1 MKNKFIKI
9 VLFLILFIGI
19 ISCGNVQAVDTPQL
33 KIVDYSDEYKEYM
46 ALSDEEKAQRIEPS
60 KYNVITPK
68 TNSEYISSLNNLFKS
83 ATLVRSS
90 LNAEY
95 DLRDIIS
102 QNLVVKNQMDTNSC
116 WAFATIGA
124 LESNIALLD
133 YKAGITGNV
142 YDFSERHMDYSVRSN
157 TFNNSA
163 NNEYGYNIGF
173 DRGGTFLMGQS
184 YLSNGMGAID
194 EAEMPFENNED
205 NIDISVI
212 QNKNTTTTLYDT
224 ILFEDIDDIGKTEL
238 MSKMK
243 QVISNYGGIYAIFH
257 GAQLLS
263 DSYNNETG
271 AIYCPEESS
280 TSEYPSNH
288 AGVIVGWDDN
298 YSKENFAEGNQPE
311 NDGAWIVKNSWGS
324 SQTFNLT
331 EIKEELYTN
340 YTEEC
345 NQAGYNSAEEIE
357 NDFII
362 QIVENT
368 FGTGTA
374 SIEGDNVVVTIG
386 DNGFMY
392 ISYDDKNIYSE
403 LYAIEKA
410 TATKDYDNIYQNN
423 LLHPG
428 LAIQMESGED
438 LYIANKFTRDS
449 SKNNEV
455 LTMVSIFTMQEVT
468 CKVYVNPESDD
479 LTNIQEVELEEGD
492 TSNTITLEPGYHT
505 IMLAEPVRLT
515 GDSFAVAMSLQS
527 GTDTQSFMVESKSV
541 DGNAIVNSNESFFTS
556 DSAMSAGVW
565 VDLGTYEDENAQG
578 NVSIKAFT
586 EENAQTTPAELTGI
600 EITNPPSN
608 TTYAEGDD
616 FNTSGMTVT
625 ATYSDLTTKQVTDY
639 DVLDGDN
646 LYYGQKTVTISYTE
660 NGITM
665 QVEQAITVNQIE
677 PDREIV
683 SMEIEALPTKTIYTQ
698 NEELDLTGGIVKV
711 TYSDGTT
718 IEMNLNSKSFTLTGY
733 NNQTLGTQTITV
745 EYEGYTTTFEVEV
758 VETTT
763 EPVLSD
769 FSNAKVNITDAK
781 VYLFQEIIEDD
792 YIDMNIQISNITG
805 RDENT
810 DYTYYYYLSESSSER
825 NIDNWINIQNVSVT
839 ENQNGTYTMTV
850 RVNTRGIINFDNLS
864 DADNIYLYVREV
876 ATASGESIE
885 QTYTSSSIE
894 IDGENVTYYLDNE
907 YQGNVDDIIDNNN
920 PIITPDNNNSG
931 DTILPD
937 TTISPDPIPNAGI
950 IYIGIVAIVL
960 IAILGLYFFIKNR
973 NIEK

>member
-1 MKNKFIKI
+1 
-9 VLFLILFIGI
+9 
-19 ISCGNVQAVDTPQL
+19 
-33 KIVDYSDEYKEYM
+33 
-46 ALSDEEKAQRIEPS
+46 
-60 KYNVITPK
+60 
-68 TNSEYISSLNNLFKS
+68 
-83 ATLVRSS
+83 
-90 LNAEY
+90 
-95 DLRDIIS
+95 
-102 QNLVVKNQMDTNSC
+102 
-116 WAFATIGA
+116 
-124 LESNIALLD
+124 
-133 YKAGITGNV
+133 
-142 YDFSERHMDYSVRSN
+142 
-157 TFNNSA
+157 
-163 NNEYGYNIGF
+163 
-173 DRGGTFLMGQS
+173 
-184 YLSNGMGAID
+184 MGAID

-205 NIDISVI
+205 NIDISEI

-600 EITNPPSN
+600 VITNPPSN

>member
-1 MKNKFIKI
+1 MKSKFIKI

-19 ISCGNVQAVDTPQL
+19 ISCDNVQAVDIPEL

-46 ALSDEEKAQRIEPS
+46 ALSDEEKSERIEPS

-68 TNSEYISSLNNLFKS
+68 TNSEYLNNLNNIFKS
-83 ATLVRSS
+83 ATLVRSALDS
-90 LNAEY
+90 EY
-95 DLRDIIS
+95 DLRDIIL
-102 QNLVVKNQMDTNSC
+102 QNLVVKNQMSTNSC

-133 YKAGITGNV
+133 YKAGRTGNV

-157 TFNNSA
+157 AFNNSA

-205 NIDISVI
+205 NIDISEI

-224 ILFEDIDDIGKTEL
+224 ILFEDVEDIGKAEL

-271 AIYCPEESS
+271 AMYCPEEST

-298 YSKENFAEGNQPE
+298 YSKENFAQENQPE

-374 SIEGDNVVVTIG
+374 SIDGENVVVTIG

-392 ISYDDKNIYSE
+392 ISYEDKNIYSE

-410 TATKDYDNIYQNN
+410 TSTKDYDNIYQNN

-428 LAIQMESGED
+428 LAIQMESSDD

-449 SKNNEV
+449 GNNNEV

-468 CKVYVNPESDD
+468 CKVFVNPESDD
-479 LTNIQEVELEEGD
+479 LTNIQEVALEAG
-492 TSNTITLEPGYHT
+492 NTITLEPGYHT
-505 IMLAEPVRLT
+505 IMLAEPVKLT
-515 GDSFAVAMSLQS
+515 GSSFAVAMSLQS
-527 GTDTQSFMVESKSV
+527 GTGTQTFMVESKSV
-541 DGNAIVNSNESFFTS
+541 DENSIINSNESFFTS
-556 DSAMSAGVW
+556 SSAIDAGVW
-565 VDLGTYEDENAQG
+565 EDLATYEDGNVHG

-586 EENAQTTPAELTGI
+586 EEETQITPAELTGI
-600 EITNPPSN
+600 EITNPPSS
-608 TTYAEGDD
+608 TTYTEGDN
-616 FNTSGMTVT
+616 FNTSGMIVT

-639 DVLDGDN
+639 DVLNGEN
-646 LYYGQKTVTISYTE
+646 LYYGQETVTISYTE

-665 QVEQAITVNQIE
+665 QVEQAITVNQLEPE

-683 SMEIEALPTKTIYTQ
+683 SIEIETLPTKTIYTQ

-781 VYLFQEIIEDD
+781 VYLFKEIIEDD

-810 DYTYYYYLSESSSER
+810 DYTYYYYLSDSKSE
-825 NIDNWINIQNVSVT
+825 DNTSGWVEIQNVSVT
-839 ENQNGTYTMTV
+839 ENQDGTYTMTV
-850 RVNTRGIINFDNLS
+850 SINTKDIINFDDLN

-876 ATASGESIE
+876 AIASGESVE
-885 QTYTSSSIE
+885 QIYTSSPIE
-894 IDGENVTYYLDNE
+894 INGENVTYYLDNE

-920 PIITPDNNNSG
+920 PIITPDDNNNSE
-931 DTILPD
+931 DP
-937 TTISPDPIPNAGI
+937 TISPDPIPNAGV

-960 IAILGLYFFIKNR
+960 IAIIGIYFFIKNK
-973 NIEK
+973 NIDK

>member
-1 MKNKFIKI
+1 MKSKLIKI

-19 ISCGNVQAVDTPQL
+19 ISCGNVQAVDIPEL
-33 KIVDYSDEYKEYM
+33 KVVDYSDEYKEYM
-46 ALSDEEKAQRIEPS
+46 ALSDEEKSERIEPS

-68 TNSEYISSLNNLFKS
+68 TNSEYLNNLNNIFKS
-83 ATLVRSS
+83 ATLVRSALDS
-90 LNAEY
+90 EY
-95 DLRDIIS
+95 DLRDIIL
-102 QNLVVKNQMDTNSC
+102 QNLVVKNQMSTNSC

-133 YKAGITGNV
+133 YKAGRTGNV

-157 TFNNSA
+157 VFNNSA

-205 NIDISVI
+205 SIDISEI

-224 ILFEDIDDIGKTEL
+224 ILFEDVEDIGKAEL

-271 AIYCPEESS
+271 AIYCPKEST

-298 YSKENFAEGNQPE
+298 YSKENFAQENQPE

-374 SIEGDNVVVTIG
+374 SIDGENVVVTIG

-392 ISYDDKNIYSE
+392 ISYEDKNIYSE

-428 LAIQMESGED
+428 LAIQMDTTDD
-438 LYIANKFTRDS
+438 LYIANKFTRTS
-449 SKNNEV
+449 SDNEV

-468 CKVYVNPESDD
+468 CKVFVNPESDD
-479 LTNIQEVELEEGD
+479 LTNIQEVALEAG
-492 TSNTITLEPGYHT
+492 NTITLEPGYHT

-515 GDSFAVAMSLQS
+515 GSSFAVAMSLQS
-527 GTDTQSFMVESKSV
+527 GTGTQTFMVESKSV
-541 DGNAIVNSNESFFTS
+541 DENSIINSNESFFTS
-556 DSAMSAGVW
+556 SSAIDAGVW
-565 VDLGTYEDENAQG
+565 EDLATYEDGNVHG

-586 EENAQTTPAELTGI
+586 EEETQITPAELTGI
-600 EITNPPSN
+600 EITNPPSS
-608 TTYAEGDD
+608 TTYTEGDN
-616 FNTSGMTVT
+616 FNTSGMIVT

-639 DVLDGDN
+639 DVLNGEN
-646 LYYGQKTVTISYTE
+646 LYYGQETVTISYTE

-665 QVEQAITVNQIE
+665 QVEQAITVNQLEPE

-683 SMEIEALPTKTIYTQ
+683 SIEIETLPTKTIYTQ

-733 NNQTLGTQTITV
+733 NNQTLGAQTITV
-745 EYEGYTTTFEVEV
+745 EYEGHTTTFEVEV
-758 VETTT
+758 IETTT

-781 VYLFQEIIEDD
+781 VYLFKEIIEDD
-792 YIDMNIQISNITG
+792 YIDMNIQISNIAG

-810 DYTYYYYLSESSSER
+810 DYTYYYYLSDSKSED
-825 NIDNWINIQNVSVT
+825 NISGWVEIQNVSVT
-839 ENQNGTYTMTV
+839 ENQDETYTMTV
-850 RVNTRGIINFDNLS
+850 SINTKDIINFDDLN
-864 DADNIYLYVREV
+864 DADNIYIYVREV
-876 ATASGESIE
+876 ATASGESVE
-885 QTYTSSSIE
+885 QIYTSSPIE
-894 IDGENVTYYLDNE
+894 INGENVTYYLDNE

-920 PIITPDNNNSG
+920 PIITPDDDNNSE
-931 DTILPD
+931 DP
-937 TTISPDPIPNAGI
+937 TISPDPIPNAGV

-960 IAILGLYFFIKNR
+960 IAIIGIYFFIKNK
-973 NIEK
+973 NIDK

>member
-1 MKNKFIKI
+1 MKSKLIKI

-19 ISCGNVQAVDTPQL
+19 ISCGNVQAVDIPEL
-33 KIVDYSDEYKEYM
+33 KVVDYSDEYKEYM
-46 ALSDEEKAQRIEPS
+46 ALSDEEKSERIEPS

-68 TNSEYISSLNNLFKS
+68 TNSEYLNNLNNIFKS
-83 ATLVRSS
+83 ATLVRSALDS
-90 LNAEY
+90 EY
-95 DLRDIIS
+95 DLRDIIL
-102 QNLVVKNQMDTNSC
+102 QNLVVKNQMSTNSC

-133 YKAGITGNV
+133 YKAGRTGNV

-157 TFNNSA
+157 VFNNSA

-205 NIDISVI
+205 SIDISEI

-224 ILFEDIDDIGKTEL
+224 ILFEDVEDIGKAEL

-271 AIYCPEESS
+271 AIYCPKEST

-298 YSKENFAEGNQPE
+298 YSKENFAQENQPE

-374 SIEGDNVVVTIG
+374 SIDGENVVVTIG

-392 ISYDDKNIYSE
+392 ISYEDKNIYSE

-428 LAIQMESGED
+428 LAIQMDTTDD
-438 LYIANKFTRDS
+438 LYIANKFTRTS
-449 SKNNEV
+449 SDNEV

-468 CKVYVNPESDD
+468 CKVFVNPESDD
-479 LTNIQEVELEEGD
+479 LTNIQEVELEAGE
-492 TSNTITLEPGYHT
+492 TITIEPGYHT
-505 IMLAEPVRLT
+505 IMLAEPVKLT
-515 GDSFAVAMSLQS
+515 GNSFAVAMSLQS
-527 GTDTQSFMVESKSV
+527 GTGTQTFMVESKSV
-541 DGNAIVNSNESFFTS
+541 DENSIINSNESFFTS
-556 DSAMSAGVW
+556 SSAIDAGVW
-565 VDLGTYEDENAQG
+565 EDLATYEDGNVHG

-586 EENAQTTPAELTGI
+586 EEETQITPAELTGI
-600 EITNPPSN
+600 EITNPPSS
-608 TTYAEGDD
+608 TTYTEGDN
-616 FNTSGMTVT
+616 FNTSGMIVT

-639 DVLDGDN
+639 DVLNGEN
-646 LYYGQKTVTISYTE
+646 LYYGQETVTISYTE

-665 QVEQAITVNQIE
+665 QVEQAITVNQLEPE

-683 SMEIEALPTKTIYTQ
+683 SIEIETLPTKTIYTQ

-733 NNQTLGTQTITV
+733 NNQTLGAQTITV

-758 VETTT
+758 IETTT

-781 VYLFQEIIEDD
+781 VYLFKEIIEDD
-792 YIDMNIQISNITG
+792 YIDMNIQISNIAG

-810 DYTYYYYLSESSSER
+810 DYTYYYYLSDSKSED
-825 NIDNWINIQNVSVT
+825 NISGWVEIQNVSVT
-839 ENQNGTYTMTV
+839 ENQDETYTMTV
-850 RVNTRGIINFDNLS
+850 SINTKDIINFDDLN

-876 ATASGESIE
+876 ATASGESVE
-885 QTYTSSSIE
+885 QIYTSSPIE
-894 IDGENVTYYLDNE
+894 INGENVTYYLDNE

-920 PIITPDNNNSG
+920 PIITPDDDNNSE
-931 DTILPD
+931 DP
-937 TTISPDPIPNAGI
+937 TISPDPIPNAGV

-960 IAILGLYFFIKNR
+960 IAIIGIYFFIKNK
-973 NIEK
+973 NIDK

>member
-1 MKNKFIKI
+1 M
-9 VLFLILFIGI
+9 
-19 ISCGNVQAVDTPQL
+19 
-33 KIVDYSDEYKEYM
+33 
-46 ALSDEEKAQRIEPS
+46 
-60 KYNVITPK
+60 
-68 TNSEYISSLNNLFKS
+68 
-83 ATLVRSS
+83 
-90 LNAEY
+90 
-95 DLRDIIS
+95 
-102 QNLVVKNQMDTNSC
+102 
-116 WAFATIGA
+116 
-124 LESNIALLD
+124 
-133 YKAGITGNV
+133 
-142 YDFSERHMDYSVRSN
+142 
-157 TFNNSA
+157 
-163 NNEYGYNIGF
+163 
-173 DRGGTFLMGQS
+173 
-184 YLSNGMGAID
+184 
-194 EAEMPFENNED
+194 
-205 NIDISVI
+205 
-212 QNKNTTTTLYDT
+212 
-224 ILFEDIDDIGKTEL
+224 
-238 MSKMK
+238 
-243 QVISNYGGIYAIFH
+243 
-257 GAQLLS
+257 
-263 DSYNNETG
+263 
-271 AIYCPEESS
+271 
-280 TSEYPSNH
+280 
-288 AGVIVGWDDN
+288 
-298 YSKENFAEGNQPE
+298 
-311 NDGAWIVKNSWGS
+311 
-324 SQTFNLT
+324 
-331 EIKEELYTN
+331 
-340 YTEEC
+340 
-345 NQAGYNSAEEIE
+345 
-357 NDFII
+357 
-362 QIVENT
+362 
-368 FGTGTA
+368 
-374 SIEGDNVVVTIG
+374 
-386 DNGFMY
+386 
-392 ISYDDKNIYSE
+392 
-403 LYAIEKA
+403 
-410 TATKDYDNIYQNN
+410 
-423 LLHPG
+423 
-428 LAIQMESGED
+428 
-438 LYIANKFTRDS
+438 
-449 SKNNEV
+449 
-455 LTMVSIFTMQEVT
+455 
-468 CKVYVNPESDD
+468 
-479 LTNIQEVELEEGD
+479 
-492 TSNTITLEPGYHT
+492 
-505 IMLAEPVRLT
+505 
-515 GDSFAVAMSLQS
+515 
-527 GTDTQSFMVESKSV
+527 
-541 DGNAIVNSNESFFTS
+541 
-556 DSAMSAGVW
+556 
-565 VDLGTYEDENAQG
+565 DLGTYEDENAQG

-950 IYIGIVAIVL
+950 IYIWITVF
-960 IAILGLYFFIKNR
+960 YSIKKNT